1 MITIRGKYNFA
12 HVFIDE
18 IDETTREQIESMMNH
33 PAFANSQIRIMP
45 DCHAGAGSVVGFT
58 AKLNEY
64 VIPNVVGV
72 DIGCGIYS
80 YNLGKLKP
88 DFPSLDNF
96 IRTDIPHG
104 FNIRNDVYSENGEYN
119 KFEEELGD
127 LIDLLELDKSKVEK
141 SAGSLGGGNHF
152 IEFGEDDNGDNW
164 LTVHSGSRNFG
175 LQVAT
180 FFQKRAKD
188 LMKESNHA
196 VPSGTEYLPMEAG
209 GKAYLDAMRIAQNFA
224 HFNREIMAEQI
235 IRFLRVEVKNA
246 VFSVHNY
253 IDFSDNIIRK
263 GAIRAYEGEKVV
275 IPFNMRDGLIIAKGK
290 SSQKWNY
297 SAPHGAGRIM
307 SRKQAKKN
315 VNLHDFSYTMKDIY
329 TTCMNKNT
337 LDEAPFVYKDKEII
351 LNNIKETVDV
361 ELWVKPKYNFK
372 SN

>member
-1 MITIRGKYNFA
+1 MITIQGKYNYA

-58 AKLNEY
+58 SELNDY

-104 FNIRNDVYSENGEYN
+104 FNIRSDVYSENREFN
-119 KFEEELGD
+119 KFKEEFGD
-127 LIDLLELDKSKVEK
+127 LINLLELDKTKVER

-180 FFQKRAKD
+180 YFQNRAKE
-188 LMKESNHA
+188 LMKQSNLS
-196 VPSGTEYLPMEAG
+196 VPSGTEYLPMDAG
-209 GKAYLDAMRIAQNFA
+209 GKEYLAAMQIAQKFA

-235 IRFLRVEVKNA
+235 IGFLGADVNNV

-275 IPFNMRDGLIIAKGK
+275 IPFNMRDGLIIARGK

-307 SRKQAKKN
+307 SRSQARKK

-329 TTCMNKNT
+329 TTCVNKNT
-337 LDEAPFVYKDKEII
+337 LDEAPFVYKEKEII